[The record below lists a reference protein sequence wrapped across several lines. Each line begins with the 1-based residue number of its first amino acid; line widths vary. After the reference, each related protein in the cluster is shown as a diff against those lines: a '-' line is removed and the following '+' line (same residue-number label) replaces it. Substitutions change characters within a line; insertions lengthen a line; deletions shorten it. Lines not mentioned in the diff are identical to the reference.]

1 MFLIGLLEH
10 LLSQY
15 SNSLKY
21 VVQILILNLKYKST
35 ITSFPFWRKLAL
47 FSLITLLHFNPVNA
61 QFTEN
66 LIDKLTVHFASG
78 SHTVSDTDKVK
89 IQEFINDLD
98 VVIPYVF
105 RIQSHT
111 DSIGSLEFN
120 QKLSER
126 RSESIRVYLRK
137 LGVPDILI
145 STKGIGEIK
154 PVMSNADDDGRK
166 YNRRSNV
173 FVFEIQK
180 QRLFKSKVV
189 LKGARQNRATVYI
202 QSSGIMDSVFTDDQG
217 NFAFIVP
224 EKKDVTFGVFAP
236 GYMFTTRKIN
246 TNADLPVDEITLNR
260 IKKGEKVSLQ
270 NLYFVGDKAI
280 LLPESQPELINLLRF
295 VRNNKNLK
303 LEIGGHVNG
312 PEINKGSPEWYY
324 NLAFERTVTIKNY
337 LVNSGMDR
345 DNYECKSYS
354 NTQMIYPEPTNESE
368 AKLNRRVE
376 IKVVE

>member
-1 MFLIGLLEH
+1 M
-10 LLSQY
+10 Y
-15 SNSLKY
+15 
-21 VVQILILNLKYKST
+21 
-35 ITSFPFWRKLAL
+35 LA
-47 FSLITLLHFNPVNA
+47 
-61 QFTEN
+61 
-66 LIDKLTVHFASG
+66 
-78 SHTVSDTDKVK
+78 
-89 IQEFINDLD
+89 
-98 VVIPYVF
+98 
-105 RIQSHT
+105 
-111 DSIGSLEFN
+111 
-120 QKLSER
+120 
-126 RSESIRVYLRK
+126 
-137 LGVPDILI
+137 ILI
-145 STKGIGEIK
+145 STKGIGETK
-154 PVMSNADDDGRK
+154 PIMSNNDDDGRK

-324 NLAFERTVTIKNY
+324 NLAFEKPSLLRI
-337 LVNSGMDR
+337 
-345 DNYECKSYS
+345 
-354 NTQMIYPEPTNESE
+354 IW
-368 AKLNRRVE
+368 
-376 IKVVE
+376 